1 MKQILFLLILIIS
14 FSSCKTLKNNSA
26 KKQIENE
33 DVISFNKGTTVFE
46 VYENLYLES
55 NLKDLDTTSQKGKI
69 KFEIYTSEKEN
80 ILDLAFEKFEEFT
93 EKFPN
98 SKLYHKALF
107 NLALISSKLEY
118 EEDEIKYLNMILSS
132 NANDKEKSG
141 RSGLMSN
148 PYANFKNDASS
159 RLTEIY
165 LQNGNFK
172 KALEFAK
179 LNEKYPYQHFCGNA
193 HASNQIY
200 NAEKY
205 GKIYNGLGN
214 TDKALS
220 YLLPNIF
227 NNGLANNSD
236 LVELT
241 FEILTKNN
249 NLSHLK
255 TEFNNSID
263 NFYSKERKEGKEEWT
278 NYYIK
283 FLNYEI
289 EIPSWNIGYE
299 PDKEK
304 IKTELIKTIK
314 KSELYI
320 MLNN

>member
-1 MKQILFLLILIIS
+1 
-14 FSSCKTLKNNSA
+14 
-26 KKQIENE
+26 
-33 DVISFNKGTTVFE
+33 
-46 VYENLYLES
+46 
-55 NLKDLDTTSQKGKI
+55 
-69 KFEIYTSEKEN
+69 
-80 ILDLAFEKFEEFT
+80 
-93 EKFPN
+93 
-98 SKLYHKALF
+98 
-107 NLALISSKLEY
+107 LISSKLEY
-118 EEDEIKYLNMILSS
+118 EEDEIKYLNMILTS

-165 LQNGNFK
+165 IQNGNFK

-214 TDKALS
+214 TEKALS

-227 NNGLANNSD
+227 NNGLANNSE

-241 FEILTKNN
+241 FEILTESN
-249 NLSHLK
+249 NLSKLK

-263 NFYSKERKEGKEEWT
+263 NLYSKEIKDGKDEWT

-283 FLNYEI
+283 FQNYEI
-289 EIPSWNIGYE
+289 EIPSWNIVYE

-314 KSELYI
+314 KSEFYVI
-320 MLNN
+320 LNK